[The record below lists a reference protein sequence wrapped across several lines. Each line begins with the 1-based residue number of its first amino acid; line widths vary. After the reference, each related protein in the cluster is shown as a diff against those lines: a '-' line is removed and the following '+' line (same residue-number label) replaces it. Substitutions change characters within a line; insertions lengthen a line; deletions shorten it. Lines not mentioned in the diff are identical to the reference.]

1 MMVAIDSMSS
11 SQPRA
16 ALHHTEVVVTGVG
29 IVSPIGIGR
38 EAFWK
43 SLCQGR
49 SGVGT
54 IERFDP
60 SGLPIRLAAEVRDFD
75 AKRYVAQRKQL
86 KVMCRDAQLGVA
98 AAGLA
103 CRDAGLGPGQIDPER
118 FGVVLGADRICTAL
132 DDSEP
137 SYRACL
143 VDGRFDF
150 SRWWGKGAAA
160 SFPLNFLKVL
170 PNMIAS
176 HVSIAEDARG
186 PNNTIHQA
194 EASGLLAVAEAASVI
209 RRGAADVMLAGGAS
223 SQLNPFD
230 CVRQCVLGRLSR
242 RQDDPAAA
250 MRPFDADRDGQV
262 FGEGAAVFVLE
273 SRRHADARGAQILAA
288 CGPRPRPATE
298 EKGTGS
304 GSLRRAMQ
312 LALTQADLPAQRLG
326 HVNAHGLSTP
336 EDDAIE
342 AQAIADVAPN
352 VPVIAPKSY
361 FGNLGAAAGTME
373 MAVSLLAFGARLVPP
388 TLNYRRPDPRCPIRV
403 IHDGPM
409 PLGDSESSALL
420 INRTAAGQAVAVV
433 LAGPS

>member
-1 MMVAIDSMSS
+1 MSS

-38 EAFWK
+38 EAFWQ

-60 SGLPIRLAAEVRDFD
+60 SGLPIRIAAEVRDFD

-143 VDGRFDF
+143 VEGRFDF
-150 SRWWGKGAAA
+150 SRWWSEGAAA

-230 CVRQCVLGRLSR
+230 CVRHCVMGRLSR

-273 SRRHADARGAQILAA
+273 SRPHAEARGAEILARLRAAASA
-288 CGPRPRPATE
+288 CDGRNADRSA
-298 EKGTGS
+298 
-304 GSLRRAMQ
+304 SLRRAMQ
-312 LALTQADLPAQRLG
+312 LALAQADLPVERLG

-342 AQAIADVAPN
+342 ARAIADVVPD
-352 VPVIAPKSY
+352 VPVTAPKSY

-373 MAVSLLAFGARLVPP
+373 MAVSVLAFGARLVPP

-403 IHDGPM
+403 IHGEPM

-420 INRTAAGQAVAVV
+420 VNRTAAGQAVAVV
-433 LAGPS
+433 LAGP

>member
-1 MMVAIDSMSS
+1 
-11 SQPRA
+11 
-16 ALHHTEVVVTGVG
+16 LHHTEVVVTGLG

-38 EAFWK
+38 EAFWN
-43 SLCQGR
+43 SLCRGQ

-60 SGLPIRLAAEVRDFD
+60 TGLPIRLAAEVRDFD
-75 AKRYVAQRKQL
+75 PRQQVAQRKQL
-86 KVMCRDAQLGVA
+86 KVMCRDAQFGVA
-98 AAGLA
+98 AARLA
-103 CRDAGLGPGQIDPER
+103 CRDAGLGPGRIDPER

-137 SYRACL
+137 SYRPCL
-143 VDGRFDF
+143 VEGRFDF
-150 SRWWGKGAAA
+150 SRWWEKGAAA

-250 MRPFDADRDGQV
+250 VRPFDADRDGQV
-262 FGEGAAVFVLE
+262 FGEGAAVVVLE
-273 SRRHADARGAQILAA
+273 SRQHADARGAKILAVLRAAASA
-288 CGPRPRPATE
+288 CDG
-298 EKGTGS
+298 GS
-304 GSLRRAMQ
+304 GDRSNSLRRVMQ
-312 LALTQADLPAQRLG
+312 LALTQADLPVERVG

-342 AQAIADVAPN
+342 ARAIADVAPN
-352 VPVIAPKSY
+352 VPVTAPKSY

-373 MAVSLLAFGARLVPP
+373 MAVSLLALGARLVPP
-388 TLNYRRPDPRCPIRV
+388 TLNYRHPDPRCPIRV
-403 IHDGPM
+403 IHGAPM
-409 PLGDSESSALL
+409 PLGDAERTALL
-420 INRTAAGQAVAVV
+420 VNRTAAGQAVAVV
-433 LAGPS
+433 LGEPV